1 MIGHTALQCGVSRI
15 THEPNTIVVQAK
27 PVAFLQGIL
36 AWEQE
41 RAVISDLR
49 LRAILDGLKRYI
61 EEFKMAWSFRKKLQP
76 TVQSKVETL
85 AACLQMLRIQIE
97 SHPRPL
103 EFPITTNQR
112 PPPIDVCIPVVLEK
126 FMYIIQY
133 LGRVPYPPLLD
144 TKFGTTTSGTKAV
157 WHPNISV
164 ILSSIIFTIREDVGA
179 LNNRNFQCAMH
190 LTIWLLGMAGEAP
203 FKDEKV
209 NELFVWEII
218 AALLNV
224 EFVGCRTDVEYRFG

>member
-1 MIGHTALQCGVSRI
+1 MSFSII
-15 THEPNTIVVQAK
+15 IVQAK

-41 RAVISDLR
+41 RAVIIDLR

-85 AACLQMLRIQIE
+85 ATCLNMLRIQID
-97 SHPRPL
+97 SHPQPL
-103 EFPITTNQR
+103 EMPITTDQR
-112 PPPIDVCIPVVLEK
+112 PPPIDVCIPTILEE

-133 LGRVPYPPLLD
+133 LGRVPYPPVLD
-144 TKFGTTTSGTKAV
+144 TKFGTTRSGTKPV

-164 ILSSIIFTIREDVGA
+164 VLSSIIFTIREDVGA

-203 FKDEKV
+203 FKDEKA